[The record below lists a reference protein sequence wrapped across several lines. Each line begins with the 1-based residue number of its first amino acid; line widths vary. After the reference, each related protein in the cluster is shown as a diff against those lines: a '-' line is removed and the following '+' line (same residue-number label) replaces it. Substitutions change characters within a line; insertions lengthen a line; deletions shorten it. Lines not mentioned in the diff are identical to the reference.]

1 MGDHLITS
9 MNDQQ
14 QDQDDQLSFCSDFEQ
29 LSHCSNIDG
38 DGEGERASIA
48 SDGRTFS
55 ASELD
60 NNAAQQQQNPS
71 MMTAE
76 QQQSLAGED
85 IGDEHSMAAQLHIC
99 EIEVF
104 SLYFL
109 FNKLHGNKKGIR
121 VIFIMHKQHF
131 ISMRNL

>member
-1 MGDHLITS
+1 MSDHLITS

-14 QDQDDQLSFCSDFEQ
+14 QDRDDQLSFCSDFEQ

-38 DGEGERASIA
+38 DGEDDQASTA

-55 ASELD
+55 ASELG
-60 NNAAQQQQNPS
+60 NNADHAQQQQNPS

-85 IGDEHSMAAQLHIC
+85 IGDEHSMAAHLHIC
-99 EIEVF
+99 ELEVTSF
-104 SLYFL
+104 PFFRYRDI
-109 FNKLHGNKKGIR
+109 GIR
-121 VIFIMHKQHF
+121 NSV
-131 ISMRNL
+131 